1 MSAPTSTSDDVLR
14 LVVGMRRVL
23 RRRLRARFGRPPL
36 RGAQAELLQQVE
48 AEPGIGVAAAARALY
63 LAGNSVSTLVN
74 QLVDDGLLRREADP
88 ADRRAVRLFL
98 TPGAVDRLARR
109 RAARRELLDDAFAR
123 LDTGERTAITAA
135 LPALERLLAALEEP
149 PVPEPAAPPPPTP
162 EPATPE
168 PAATVRPTPE
178 PATPLA
184 SAPVRPAR
192 PSAGEAP

>member
-1 MSAPTSTSDDVLR
+1 MTALATVSDDVLR
-14 LVVGMRRVL
+14 VVVGMRRVL
-23 RRRLRARFGRPPL
+23 RRRLRAKFGRPPL

-74 QLVDDGLLRREADP
+74 QLVDAGLLRREPDP

-123 LDTGERTAITAA
+123 LDAGERSAITAA
-135 LPALERLLAALEEP
+135 LPALEHLLAALEDSSP
-149 PVPEPAAPPPPTP
+149 ADQPAPVPSAA
-162 EPATPE
+162 A
-168 PAATVRPTPE
+168 
-178 PATPLA
+178 
-184 SAPVRPAR
+184 